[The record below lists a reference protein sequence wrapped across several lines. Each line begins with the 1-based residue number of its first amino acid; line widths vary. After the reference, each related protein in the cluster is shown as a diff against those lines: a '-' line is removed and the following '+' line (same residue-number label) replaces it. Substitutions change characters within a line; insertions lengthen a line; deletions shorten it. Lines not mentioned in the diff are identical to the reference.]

1 MMKRILEI
9 LMVMLLVISFGC
21 SKKTSAEKTE
31 ELSGSYTYTFTGM
44 VGKETM
50 QFDFADGKVTMS
62 LPGNQMITDT
72 YESEYTV
79 NADGSVA
86 ITGFINTDSS
96 SSYKIPG
103 LWSWIDSG
111 SGACTVT
118 IDQVTKT
125 FTPKGEETADEKET
139 QDKTISD
146 LSYASNSAS
155 QTLDLILPEGEG
167 PFPLVI
173 LLHGGGFKFGDKQMP
188 LVQKMFT
195 LTKEGYAVASVN
207 YRLSGEAIFPAAVS
221 DAKAAVRYLRAN
233 AGKYNLD
240 SERFAIWGESAGA
253 YLACMTAFTDD
264 QTLSGD
270 VKDNPDTS
278 SAVKVLIDFY
288 GPVSFYLMDQD
299 AAALGNSSSSGQSGS
314 FESDFIGKAIND
326 LSDEEKKEID
336 PLTYI
341 SSERPLGVWI
351 QAGDADTNVP
361 YTQSE
366 RLAEACNQVYG
377 SDSVYFA
384 ILKGAVHEDDAFYT
398 EDNLKALEA
407 FLKKNL

>member
-1 MMKRILEI
+1 M
-9 LMVMLLVISFGC
+9 
-21 SKKTSAEKTE
+21 A
-31 ELSGSYTYTFTGM
+31 
-44 VGKETM
+44 GKETM

-72 YESEYTV
+72 YESAFTI
-79 NADGSVA
+79 NSDGSIA
-86 ITGFINTDSS
+86 IEGFVNTDST

-103 LWSWIDSG
+103 LWAWIDTK
-111 SGACTVT
+111 SGACTV
-118 IDQVTKT
+118 ILNQDNKT
-125 FTPKGEETADEKET
+125 FRPHGEEDSADEKDPTENT
-139 QDKTISD
+139 FSD
-146 LSYASNSAS
+146 IVYASNSAS

-188 LVQKMFT
+188 LVQNMFA

-233 AGKYNLD
+233 AQKYNLD

-264 QTLSGD
+264 QTLSGE
-270 VKDNPDTS
+270 VKDNLETS

-299 AAALGNSSSSGQSGS
+299 AAALGNSSSTGENGS
-314 FESDFIGKAIND
+314 FESDFIGKAIKD

-341 SSERPLGVWI
+341 TSTRPLAVWI

-361 YTQSE
+361 YTQSK
-366 RLAEACNQVYG
+366 RLAKACSEVYG
-377 SDSVYFA
+377 SDAVYFEV
-384 ILKGAVHEDDAFYT
+384 LKGAVHEDDAFYT
-398 EDNLKALEA
+398 AANLAALEA
-407 FLKKNL
+407 FLKENL

>member
-1 MMKRILEI
+1 MMKRILKI

-21 SKKTSAEKTE
+21 SKKATSEQKD
-31 ELSGSYTYTFTGM
+31 LQGSYTYTFTGM

-50 QFDFADGKVTMS
+50 QLDFADGKVTMS

-79 NADGSVA
+79 NSDGSVE
-86 ITGFINTDSS
+86 IVGFTNTDSS

-103 LWSWIDSG
+103 LWSWIDSKT
-111 SGACTVT
+111 GACSINV
-118 IDQVTKT
+118 DQITKT
-125 FTPKGEETADEKET
+125 FTPKGEETIDEKVT
-139 QDKTISD
+139 KGNSISD

-188 LVQKMFT
+188 LVQKMFA
-195 LTKEGYAVASVN
+195 LTNEGYAVASVN

-240 SERFAIWGESAGA
+240 PERFAIWGESAGA
-253 YLACMTAFTDD
+253 YLACMTALTDD
-264 QTLSGD
+264 MTLNGD
-270 VKDNPDTS
+270 VKDNLDTS
-278 SAVKVLIDFY
+278 STVKVLIDFY

-299 AAALGNSSSSGQSGS
+299 ATALGNSSSTGENGS
-314 FESDFIGKAIND
+314 FESDFIGKAINE
-326 LSDEEKKEID
+326 LSDEEKKTID

-341 SSERPLGVWI
+341 SIERPLAVWI
-351 QAGDADTNVP
+351 QAGEADTNVP
-361 YTQSE
+361 YTQSQ
-366 RLAEACNQVYG
+366 RLAQACTKVYG
-377 SDSVYFA
+377 SDSVYFEV
-384 ILKGAVHEDDAFYT
+384 LKGAVHEDEAFYT
-398 EDNLKALEA
+398 DDNLKSLET
-407 FLKKNL
+407 FLKEKL